1 MDHHEPS
8 AHKSTASSEK
18 TDLNIPLAIVFS
30 GMLIAA
36 AIIYTDKTAAPR
48 VAQQGQA
55 PAAEEETVTIPE
67 SVLAIKADD
76 HVFGNPDADVIII
89 EYSDVQCPFCQR
101 FHDTMNMVMES
112 YGGEDGIAWV
122 YRHFPLDSIHPYAR
136 KGGEALECAN
146 EQGGIEKFVAMENSI
161 FAPETAS
168 VAPEDLPAL
177 AAAAGLDK
185 AAFTACLTSGKY
197 EARVDRD
204 YQEGA
209 SIGVR
214 GTPYSIAWNKKTK
227 TQQVV
232 NGAQAYTSVSSVLES
247 LGAQKTQ

>member
-89 EYSDVQCPFCQR
+89 E
-101 FHDTMNMVMES
+101 
-112 YGGEDGIAWV
+112 
-122 YRHFPLDSIHPYAR
+122 
-136 KGGEALECAN
+136 
-146 EQGGIEKFVAMENSI
+146 
-161 FAPETAS
+161 
-168 VAPEDLPAL
+168 
-177 AAAAGLDK
+177 
-185 AAFTACLTSGKY
+185 
-197 EARVDRD
+197 
-204 YQEGA
+204 
-209 SIGVR
+209 
-214 GTPYSIAWNKKTK
+214 
-227 TQQVV
+227 
-232 NGAQAYTSVSSVLES
+232 
-247 LGAQKTQ
+247 